1 MYVSNTWN
9 DNFDDLR
16 FDGDPRL
23 ISRQRINFINYDTAE
38 IFNNGSIFDVHKT
51 NLRRIKL

>member
-1 MYVSNTWN
+1 MHVSNTWN
-9 DNFDDLR
+9 DNYDDLA
-16 FDGDPRL
+16 FGGDPRL